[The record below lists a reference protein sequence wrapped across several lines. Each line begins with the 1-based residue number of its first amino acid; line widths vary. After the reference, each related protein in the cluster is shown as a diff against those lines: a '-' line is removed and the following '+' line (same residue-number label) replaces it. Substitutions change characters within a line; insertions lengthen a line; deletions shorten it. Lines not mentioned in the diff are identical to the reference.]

1 MAGLEWVVLYA
12 LLGAFA
18 GFMAGLLGVGGG
30 GIVVPLLSSL
40 LAWQGIG
47 GDKVLHLAL
56 GTALTCM
63 IVTSGASLRAHAA
76 RGTVEWRVA
85 ATMAPGIMAGAF
97 LVSRLA
103 AHLDAAWISL
113 FFALFMALVSARMFS
128 DWQPQP
134 RQSSATRAGMFG
146 VGMGIGSVSALAAV
160 GGGFLTIAY
169 LVYNNIAMKRAIG
182 TSAAI
187 GLPIAIA
194 GTAGYMVSGWSS
206 TATTPYTLGFV
217 YLPAFMAISVASA
230 VAAPYGTRLAQRL
243 PDQWL
248 RRIFAVIALVLSVK
262 MLVMFA

>member
-1 MAGLEWVVLYA
+1 
-12 LLGAFA
+12 
-18 GFMAGLLGVGGG
+18 
-30 GIVVPLLSSL
+30 
-40 LAWQGIG
+40 
-47 GDKVLHLAL
+47 
-56 GTALTCM
+56 
-63 IVTSGASLRAHAA
+63 
-76 RGTVEWRVA
+76 
-85 ATMAPGIMAGAF
+85 MAPGIMAGAF

>member
-1 MAGLEWVVLYA
+1 
-12 LLGAFA
+12 
-18 GFMAGLLGVGGG
+18 
-30 GIVVPLLSSL
+30 VPLLSSL

-113 FFALFMALVSARMFS
+113 FFARFMALGSARMFS

-187 GLPIAIA
+187 GLPIAI
-194 GTAGYMVSGWSS
+194 
-206 TATTPYTLGFV
+206 
-217 YLPAFMAISVASA
+217 
-230 VAAPYGTRLAQRL
+230 
-243 PDQWL
+243 
-248 RRIFAVIALVLSVK
+248 
-262 MLVMFA
+262 